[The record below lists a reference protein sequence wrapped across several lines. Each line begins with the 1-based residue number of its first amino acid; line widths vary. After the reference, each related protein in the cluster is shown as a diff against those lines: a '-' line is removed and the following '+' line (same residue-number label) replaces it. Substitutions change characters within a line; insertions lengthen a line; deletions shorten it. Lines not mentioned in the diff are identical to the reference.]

1 MSLHRIF
8 SQKKPDNPCKAASK
22 PIRILSACILLATIG
37 VVMKSAHEFIWMVSE
52 IQQTVASEMPAEA
65 EGAFYFIEPAKTATL

>member
-1 MSLHRIF
+1 MSLRRIF
-8 SQKKPDNPCKAASK
+8 SRKKAATPQKTASK
-22 PIRILSACILLATIG
+22 PIQILSACILLATFGAVLKTTHEFFG
-37 VVMKSAHEFIWMVSE
+37 VVRD